1 MLSRV
6 SRKDLNRRKYAM
18 KYLRDHGHET
28 FGRRRVVYL
37 KEGEFTS
44 VEKKWIEY
52 LVGQGYC
59 VMRPIR

>member
-6 SRKDLNRRKYAM
+6 SRKDLNRRKYAL

-28 FGRRRVVYL
+28 HGRKRLVYL

-44 VEKKWIEY
+44 VEKNGSSTSLNRGIA
-52 LVGQGYC
+52 
-59 VMRPIR
+59 